1 MAKGRAS
8 STRRM
13 GSVESVA
20 NVTHSLK
27 GIGFPARKADLL
39 DRAKKNHAERAV
51 LDIVKLMPDQ
61 DYRTMADV
69 MKGFGKAH

>member
-1 MAKGRAS
+1 MAKGAPS
-8 STRRM
+8 SAR
-13 GSVESVA
+13 GKQSGGSVA
-20 NVTHSLK
+20 NVIHALK
-27 GIGFPARKADLL
+27 GIGFPARKSDLL

-51 LDIVKLMPDQ
+51 LDSVGAMPDQ